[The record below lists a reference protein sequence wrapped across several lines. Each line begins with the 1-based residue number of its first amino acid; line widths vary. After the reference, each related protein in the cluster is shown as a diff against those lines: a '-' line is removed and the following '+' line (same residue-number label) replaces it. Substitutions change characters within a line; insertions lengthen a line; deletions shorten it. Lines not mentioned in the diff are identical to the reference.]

1 MLLIGLLCIGVIITV
16 HEFGHY
22 FFAKLFSVSVHEF
35 AIGIGPKLYSRQGK
49 HTLFT
54 LRAFPLGGFCKL
66 ESFDTQALE
75 HLSSAQKKQPIRFIQ
90 GSLYAVSYKKRI
102 LILLGGIIANI
113 VFFYLLFFLL
123 FIFQYKQP
131 AFRPD
136 IEPVENSPAI
146 EAGLQTGDTI
156 TAINTI
162 TVQSFEEIR
171 TTLEKFA
178 GESVTIYYTRNNAPF
193 STTATLNAQPPVLG
207 IRPFVAPV
215 IHSFNASSKASL
227 TRMKEGDTIKAIN
240 TQPVT
245 NIWGNYYSILQSI
258 KDQVTR
264 FDMQTPDGTQYHVD
278 IELESNPVK
287 ELGIHF
293 PQYKIA
299 MTFSSFIQTT
309 STYIIEV
316 TKATFS
322 ILIKLLQFNT
332 SEITQNA
339 AGPIRLMSII
349 GSITANNISTGGI
362 IEAILGIIRI
372 TALISL
378 GIGIFNLLPIP
389 VLDGGHIFFHS
400 IFAILRKIPSYRSV
414 SFFNAFGVIILLALF
429 ILVAIKDINFLIQ

>member
-75 HLSSAQKKQPIRFIQ
+75 QLSPAQKKQPIRFIQ
-90 GSLYAVSYKKRI
+90 GSLYAVSYGKRV

-123 FIFQYKQP
+123 FIFQYKQN

-136 IEPVENSPAI
+136 IEPIENSPAI

-156 TAINTI
+156 TAINTM

-171 TTLEKFA
+171 STLEKFA
-178 GESVTIYYTRNNAPF
+178 GESVTIYYTRNNASF
-193 STTATLNAQPPVLG
+193 STIATLNAQPPVLG

-215 IHSFNASSKASL
+215 IYTFDASSKASL
-227 TRMKEGDTIKAIN
+227 TRIKEGDTIQAIN
-240 TQPVT
+240 TQPVI
-245 NIWGNYYSILQSI
+245 NIYDYYSILQSI
-258 KDQVTR
+258 KDQVAR

-287 ELGIHF
+287 ELGIYF

-316 TKATFS
+316 MRATFG
-322 ILIKLLQFNT
+322 ILIKLFTFNT

-362 IEAILGIIRI
+362 IEAILGVIRI

-414 SFFNAFGVIILLALF
+414 SFFNTFGVIILLTLF
-429 ILVAIKDINFLIQ
+429 ILVAIKDISFLIQ